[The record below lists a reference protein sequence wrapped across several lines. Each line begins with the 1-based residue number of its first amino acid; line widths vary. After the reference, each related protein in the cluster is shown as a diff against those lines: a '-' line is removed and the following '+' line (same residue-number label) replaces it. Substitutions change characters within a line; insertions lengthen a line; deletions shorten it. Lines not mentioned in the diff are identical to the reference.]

1 MIVANNKKM
10 FKVLDVENKS
20 DRFIFGGYKIIKYSD
35 IKETFIESKKWKT
48 LFDGYH
54 LTVKYG
60 LVLNNGE
67 RFAVYEINDAPLSN
81 TKVAKCVNKFLDSII
96 KFNDAIYELLVTYK
110 KYEVLSNVYSKL
122 QELVDKITIEE

>member
-1 MIVANNKKM
+1 MIVANNKNM

-20 DRFIFGGYKIIKYSD
+20 DRLIFGGYKIIKYSD

-60 LVLNNGE
+60 LVINNGE

-96 KFNDAIYELLVTYK
+96 SLMMLYMNYWLHTKNM
-110 KYEVLSNVYSKL
+110 KYYLMCIQSCKS
-122 QELVDKITIEE
+122 